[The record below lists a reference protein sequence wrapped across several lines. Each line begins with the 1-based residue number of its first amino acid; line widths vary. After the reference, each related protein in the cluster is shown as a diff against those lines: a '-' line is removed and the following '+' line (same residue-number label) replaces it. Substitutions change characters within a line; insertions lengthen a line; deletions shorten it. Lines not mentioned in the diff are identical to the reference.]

1 MSGIFDQL
9 VPLSLETRGIA
20 NKYHGYSSCGGWL
33 GFLFQIKGHQP
44 VSAVCFKA
52 SPPRVV
58 TGAAT
63 LTCYLETRSE
73 DSQTSLSVVY
83 HLLFSQLIF
92 ESKFCVR
99 KILAVIAVSQRQ
111 FLPPGA
117 SSLALPR
124 KTFCK
129 LSVVTEMVCL
139 VCRLNVA
146 SVTKELD
153 LKFLVLPNVNSN
165 M

>member
-9 VPLSLETRGIA
+9 VPLSLETRGVA

-33 GFLFQIKGHQP
+33 GFLLQIKG
-44 VSAVCFKA
+44 SAVCSKA

-73 DSQTSLSVVY
+73 DSQTSPPVVY
-83 HLLFSQLIF
+83 HLSFSQLIF

-99 KILAVIAVSQRQ
+99 KILAVKQ
-111 FLPPGA
+111 
-117 SSLALPR
+117 
-124 KTFCK
+124 
-129 LSVVTEMVCL
+129 
-139 VCRLNVA
+139 
-146 SVTKELD
+146 
-153 LKFLVLPNVNSN
+153 
-165 M
+165 